1 MKLTQPSWPKV
12 FPTSVVLALARL
24 GPIGNKLPAPGTWG
38 SLVGIAYFV
47 LFFES
52 CNLWEVL
59 FYTAIMSYVA
69 VAFCGEAEVR
79 LGKSDPGEVILDEFV
94 AMPLVFLGYPLLR
107 SSFSEWI
114 LMILGFILFRIFD
127 ILKPFG
133 IKKLQRLNAGW
144 GVVVDDL
151 VAALAACLTLHL
163 LRIVIPH

>member
-1 MKLTQPSWPKV
+1 
-12 FPTSVVLALARL
+12 
-24 GPIGNKLPAPGTWG
+24 
-38 SLVGIAYFV
+38 
-47 LFFES
+47 
-52 CNLWEVL
+52 
-59 FYTAIMSYVA
+59 
-69 VAFCGEAEVR
+69 
-79 LGKSDPGEVILDEFV
+79 
-94 AMPLVFLGYPLLR
+94 MPLVFIGYPLLR

-163 LRIVIPH
+163 LRILIPH